1 MKGLSKPMKY
11 YSEKLN
17 KVFDTVDALEKAEAE
32 LEAKNAEKKKKAEA
46 RATRAK
52 EVEDAYKTYRTLLD
66 AFCKDYGA
74 FHTSY
79 STSDLKNG
87 SLLDALFD
95 LL

>member
-1 MKGLSKPMKY
+1 MKGLNKPMKY

-17 KVFDTVDALEKAEAE
+17 KVFETVDALEKAEAE

-46 RATRAK
+46 RAIRAK
-52 EVEDAYKTYRTLLD
+52 EVEDAYKNYRTLLD
-66 AFCKDYGA
+66 AFCKDYGS

-79 STSDLKNG
+79 STSDLKSN